1 MESTNMKIAIIGAG
15 NVGGALAKQWAK
27 AGHSI
32 YLGLRDLNSA
42 DAKALEKFS
51 PNITSHTIE
60 EAINQSEVVL
70 FATPPE
76 AAVQTAKQSPSL
88 KNKIVIDASNSVFK
102 KPEPYKTA
110 FEGIKEE
117 TGCEDV
123 VKCFNSTGF
132 ENMEN
137 PTYGDIAVD
146 MFAAGSSAEAKEV
159 ARKLSLDAG
168 FAECYDFGGD
178 DKVELLEQFALS
190 WINLA
195 IMQKQGRNIAFKVL
209 KR

>member
-1 MESTNMKIAIIGAG
+1 MKIAIIGAG

-27 AGHSI
+27 TGHTI
-32 YLGLRDLNSA
+32 LLGLRDLNSA
-42 DAKALEKFS
+42 NAKELEKFS
-51 PNITSHTIE
+51 PNISSHLIS
-60 EAINQSEVVL
+60 EAIENSEVVL
-70 FATPPE
+70 FSTPPE
-76 AAVQTAKQSPSL
+76 AAIAVAKQNPSL
-88 KNKIVIDASNSVFK
+88 KNKIIIDATNSVFK

-110 FEGIKEE
+110 FEGIKKE

-137 PTYGDIAVD
+137 PKYGDIAID
-146 MFAAGSSAEAKEV
+146 MFAAGSSTKAKDI
-159 ARKLSLDAG
+159 AKRLSIDAG
-168 FAECYDFGGD
+168 FDECYDFGGD

-195 IMQKQGRNIAFKVL
+195 IIQKQGRNIAFKVL

>member
-1 MESTNMKIAIIGAG
+1 MKISIIGAG
-15 NVGGALAKQWAK
+15 NVGGALAKQWVK
-27 AGHSI
+27 AGHTI
-32 YLGLRDLNSA
+32 LLGLRDLNSV
-42 DAKALEKFS
+42 DAKGLEKFS
-51 PNITSHTIE
+51 SNISSHTISD
-60 EAINQSEVVL
+60 AINNSEVVL
-70 FATPPE
+70 FSTPPD
-76 AAVQTAKQSPSL
+76 AAIAVARQNPSL
-88 KNKIVIDASNSVFK
+88 KNKIVIDATNSIFK

-110 FEGIKEE
+110 FEGIKKEAA
-117 TGCEDV
+117 CEAI

-137 PTYGDIAVD
+137 PKYGDLSID
-146 MFAAGSSAEAKEV
+146 MFAAGSSAKAKEV
-159 ARKLSLDAG
+159 AIKLSLDAG

-195 IMQKQGRNIAFKVL
+195 IIQKQGRNIAFKVL

>member
-1 MESTNMKIAIIGAG
+1 MKIAIIGAG

-27 AGHSI
+27 AGHTI
-32 YLGLRDLNSA
+32 LLGLRDINSI
-42 DAKALEKFS
+42 DAKELVKFS
-51 PNITSHTIE
+51 SNIFKHNIE
-60 EAINQSEVVL
+60 AAINDSEVVL
-70 FATPPE
+70 FATPPD
-76 AAVQTAKQSPSL
+76 AAVSIAKQNQFL
-88 KNKIVIDASNSVFK
+88 KNKIVIDATNSVFK

-110 FEGIKEE
+110 FDGIKKE
-117 TGCEDV
+117 TGCENV

-137 PTYGDIAVD
+137 PMYGDIAID
-146 MFAAGSSAEAKEV
+146 MFTAGSSVRAKDV

-178 DKVELLEQFALS
+178 DKVELLEQFAFS

-195 IMQKQGRNIAFKVL
+195 IIQKHGRNIAFKVL
-209 KR
+209 KK

>member
-1 MESTNMKIAIIGAG
+1 MKIAIIGAG

-27 AGHSI
+27 AGHTI
-32 YLGLRDLNSA
+32 LLGLRDLTSS
-42 DAKALEKFS
+42 DAKELEKFS
-51 PNITSHTIE
+51 SNISSHRISN
-60 EAINQSEVVL
+60 AINNSEVVL
-70 FATPPE
+70 FSTPPE
-76 AAVQTAKQSPSL
+76 AAVAVAKQNPAL
-88 KNKIVIDASNSVFK
+88 KNKIVIDATNAVFK

-110 FEGIKEE
+110 FEGIKKE
-117 TGCEDV
+117 TGCDDV

-137 PTYGDIAVD
+137 PKYGDFAID
-146 MFAAGSSAEAKEV
+146 MFAAGSSAKAKN
-159 ARKLSLDAG
+159 AAKKLSLDAG

-209 KR
+209 RR

>member
-1 MESTNMKIAIIGAG
+1 MKIAIIGAG

-27 AGHSI
+27 AGHTIS
-32 YLGLRDLNSA
+32 LGLRDLNSS
-42 DAKALEKFS
+42 DAKELEKFS
-51 PNITSHTIE
+51 QNISSHTISD
-60 EAINQSEVVL
+60 AIENAEVVL
-70 FATPPE
+70 FATPPD
-76 AAVQTAKQSPSL
+76 AAVSVAKQNPPL
-88 KNKIVIDASNSVFK
+88 KNKIVIDATNSVFK

-110 FEGIKEE
+110 FEGIKKES
-117 TGCEDV
+117 GCEDV

-137 PTYGDIAVD
+137 PKYGDVAID
-146 MFAAGSSAEAKEV
+146 MFAAGSSAKAKDV
-159 ARKLSLDAG
+159 AKQLSLDAG

-195 IMQKQGRNIAFKVL
+195 IMQKYGRNIAFKVIA
-209 KR
+209 K